1 MKKGRGMRVKFE
13 QALQQSIAED
23 INISYS
29 GDNGNFTTSDLENL
43 MSDLKE
49 RCVKLQLGNDPS
61 SIISLLKF
69 TIAQSSLSISA
80 TASYFNVALIGM
92 DLRQN
97 EQSHI
102 FQNYFRIISQI
113 LLKLLWCLGT
123 CNQLWVP
130 SLSKLEEKK
139 WKMNVVER
147 RIENISFTL
156 LKSSW
161 LHLMLLVTKSS
172 VLLS

>member
-1 MKKGRGMRVKFE
+1 MRVKFE

-113 LLKLLWCLGT
+113 LLKLL
-123 CNQLWVP
+123 
-130 SLSKLEEKK
+130 
-139 WKMNVVER
+139 
-147 RIENISFTL
+147 
-156 LKSSW
+156 
-161 LHLMLLVTKSS
+161 
-172 VLLS
+172 

>member
-1 MKKGRGMRVKFE
+1 MKFE

-49 RCVKLQLGNDPS
+49 RCVKLKLGNDPS

-69 TIAQSSLSISA
+69 TIAPSSISA

-113 LLKLLWCLGT
+113 LLKLL
-123 CNQLWVP
+123 
-130 SLSKLEEKK
+130 
-139 WKMNVVER
+139 
-147 RIENISFTL
+147 
-156 LKSSW
+156 
-161 LHLMLLVTKSS
+161 
-172 VLLS
+172 